1 MSKQSPIN
9 PNTNPVEGEFIMEK
23 NPMAISPNLIEYFLI
38 MGYEESYIQEKIIK
52 NFNTQ
57 TQLDLELAELKT
69 KRINP
74 ESKILNE
81 YKCRNLPSILFSL
94 GSNFSESLE
103 DEESI
108 IKEVFPVPPSVLYS
122 IIDNFIYEPMAND
135 VVFSNIQN
143 DVVNI
148 GYAHIFYESKN
159 ILDNIRIYIPKALVI
174 ISQYPFFNTF
184 KSFCTDFLHQ
194 FKNKLLQIPLEI
206 HIYNIINFV
215 PAPVDSDLSM
225 TLFPLNDLN
234 EISIKCQTDND
245 LIHYHNQKEYKLP
258 QLSGYRDAEV
268 DISVIFCILSSEII
282 VEIFIQL
289 LAGHSLAIFTNNITL
304 LNMTIFIFQQMF
316 YPLNNNESVKC
327 LSPKKFFNPDMTEQN
342 IVGFACSYEELEI
355 YEKDEEKLKAICDDD
370 EDEGEEKE
378 DCNLFDCQFI
388 LDLDKKKLIY
398 LDTDNSKNVPKISEY
413 VKKIISSN
421 KDYSSIFEKSLKK
434 LYNNLNEIAFKLTY
448 GNKNQVIPDYFS
460 QENQFNRKIQ
470 NLFYSFMLNISYSFF
485 QNVSKYANEKENQR
499 NEDIKPRDET
509 NLNEEEYLFF
519 SLFTQT
525 DYYRILNNF
534 IGGYSKEELTLYQTP
549 KIIFENLI
557 NIKKLSDKLDI
568 KELTSNYYELIDE
581 IYDKSNNTKE
591 ISFLNFYKF
600 YKEKL
605 AKDIYELFNNKYAT
619 AKISKAV
626 KTNIKYYYEYQG
638 VNLDKNIIFD
648 YKYLIDALP
657 PNEIN
662 RIFNLGQNNKDSYYT
677 FKPISTKISQRN
689 IYNKIE
695 QYLLKTKSIDFIS
708 VINFSILN
716 IVALTMHERYAQPFI
731 LSIYNVFIKIPCSVR
746 KYQEIFFSIA
756 LRLIK
761 KDKKYNYQFFEKFF
775 VIYDMMKELGLYLND
790 QLINLIKEI
799 NQLKGADPQRYEEVP
814 NKRLKEIEQT
824 KVEKLYSIDCKK
836 KDKEIIPILQLN
848 INQPINSAKLT
859 FKSKMYNNNKKI
871 EYKDQLSP
879 VMIYYQINQMLEEYL
894 KDLDPGKINK
904 IDFEKIIIHLIY
916 YTKLLPDKFPKD
928 INKFLF
934 YCLGEKK

>member
-534 IGGYSKEELTLYQTP
+534 IGGYSKEELTIYQTP

-591 ISFLNFYKF
+591 FSFLNFYKY

-657 PNEIN
+657 QNEIN
-662 RIFNLGQNNKDSYYT
+662 RIFNLGQNNNNDCYYV
-677 FKPISTKISQRN
+677 FKPISIKISQRN

-790 QLINLIKEI
+790 QLINLIK
-799 NQLKGADPQRYEEVP
+799 
-814 NKRLKEIEQT
+814 
-824 KVEKLYSIDCKK
+824 
-836 KDKEIIPILQLN
+836 
-848 INQPINSAKLT
+848 
-859 FKSKMYNNNKKI
+859 
-871 EYKDQLSP
+871 
-879 VMIYYQINQMLEEYL
+879 
-894 KDLDPGKINK
+894 
-904 IDFEKIIIHLIY
+904 
-916 YTKLLPDKFPKD
+916 
-928 INKFLF
+928 
-934 YCLGEKK
+934 

>member
-1 MSKQSPIN
+1 MSKQSQIN

-534 IGGYSKEELTLYQTP
+534 IGGYSKEELTIYQTP

-581 IYDKSNNTKE
+581 IYDKSNNT
-591 ISFLNFYKF
+591 
-600 YKEKL
+600 
-605 AKDIYELFNNKYAT
+605 
-619 AKISKAV
+619 
-626 KTNIKYYYEYQG
+626 
-638 VNLDKNIIFD
+638 
-648 YKYLIDALP
+648 
-657 PNEIN
+657 
-662 RIFNLGQNNKDSYYT
+662 
-677 FKPISTKISQRN
+677 
-689 IYNKIE
+689 
-695 QYLLKTKSIDFIS
+695 
-708 VINFSILN
+708 
-716 IVALTMHERYAQPFI
+716 
-731 LSIYNVFIKIPCSVR
+731 
-746 KYQEIFFSIA
+746 
-756 LRLIK
+756 
-761 KDKKYNYQFFEKFF
+761 
-775 VIYDMMKELGLYLND
+775 
-790 QLINLIKEI
+790 
-799 NQLKGADPQRYEEVP
+799 
-814 NKRLKEIEQT
+814 
-824 KVEKLYSIDCKK
+824 
-836 KDKEIIPILQLN
+836 
-848 INQPINSAKLT
+848 
-859 FKSKMYNNNKKI
+859 
-871 EYKDQLSP
+871 
-879 VMIYYQINQMLEEYL
+879 
-894 KDLDPGKINK
+894 
-904 IDFEKIIIHLIY
+904 
-916 YTKLLPDKFPKD
+916 
-928 INKFLF
+928 
-934 YCLGEKK
+934 